1 MFCFVLLHKGC
12 FYFTLGN
19 LHPKHRSA
27 LNSIQL
33 LALVKVDLL
42 SIYGMDKVLE
52 PIVEDLQKLEKV
64 KLQGYVDKS
73 KFVYLSVDGGT

>member
-1 MFCFVLLHKGC
+1 M
-12 FYFTLGN
+12 T
-19 LHPKHRSA
+19 

-42 SIYGMDKVLE
+42 NIYGMDKVLE

-64 KLQGYVDKS
+64 K
-73 KFVYLSVDGGT
+73 F

>member
-1 MFCFVLLHKGC
+1 M
-12 FYFTLGN
+12 
-19 LHPKHRSA
+19 
-27 LNSIQL
+27 
-33 LALVKVDLL
+33 KVDLL
-42 SIYGMDKVLE
+42 NIYGMNKVLE